1 MKTLWNKLKPEYKE
15 IIEYQIESGKFTAGP
30 QMTKR
35 SLEQNCFFGELTI
48 EELKSVFIWT
58 DNNIID
64 INWQDL
70 FGDRFLIEKDK

>member
-1 MKTLWNKLKPEYKE
+1 MKTLWNKLKPEYKKT
-15 IIEYQIESGKFTAGP
+15 IEWYIEDSKYTAGP
-30 QMTKR
+30 QLTKK

-64 INWQDL
+64 VNWQDL
-70 FGDRFLIEKDK
+70 FGDRFLIEENK